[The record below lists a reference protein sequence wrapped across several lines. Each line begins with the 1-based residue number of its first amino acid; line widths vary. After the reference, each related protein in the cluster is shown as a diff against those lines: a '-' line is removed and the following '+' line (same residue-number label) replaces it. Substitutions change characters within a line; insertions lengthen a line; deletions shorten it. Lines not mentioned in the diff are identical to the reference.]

1 MTIWQA
7 ATSPESMKIILAG
20 ALVVLPMIVS
30 YTVIVYRIFSGKTR
44 VMSYGV

>member
-7 ATSPESMKIILAG
+7 ATSPESLKIILIG
-20 ALVVLPMIVS
+20 ALIVLPMIIA

-44 VMSYGV
+44 AMSYGN